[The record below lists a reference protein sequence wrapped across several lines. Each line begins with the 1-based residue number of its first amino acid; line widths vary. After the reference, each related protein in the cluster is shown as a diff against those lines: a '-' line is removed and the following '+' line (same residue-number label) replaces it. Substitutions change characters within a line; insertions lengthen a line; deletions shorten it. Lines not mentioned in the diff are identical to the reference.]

1 MAENGNTSPTR
12 VAPGV
17 LQSDYNNATIQALP
31 ICNDTIVH
39 MVEQFPTH
47 TDQGM
52 PTPPY
57 EPQYW
62 FSMPNAVKV
71 TCTEQQQ

>member
-1 MAENGNTSPTR
+1 
-12 VAPGV
+12 V
-17 LQSDYNNATIQALP
+17 LQSHYNNATVEALP

-39 MVEQFPTH
+39 MVEQFPTSY
-47 TDQGM
+47 TSGTV
-52 PTPPY
+52 PV

-71 TCTEQQQ
+71 TCTEQQ